1 MARRASAIVTPAH
14 PHPHP
19 SAYPLLLPLVIL
31 LFGIAGRP
39 GWSATVTW
47 TGKGDGR
54 AWSQPA
60 NWDTGRLPGALDEV
74 VIPRAFGSVEHTAG
88 NTRIR
93 RLTADGGLRL
103 SGGSLTV
110 TNGETRLGG
119 TSLVLG
125 DATLIGDGPLVR
137 LTMTGTPVTWEG
149 DVRVS
154 DGAVFELSRVTR
166 VGGRNPTWTASG
178 KGSLIDARAV
188 TNVTLPTSGWF
199 PLNAEDGATIL
210 FSGLTSLRGPLR
222 PTATDAGTID
232 LSGLAGRWTT
242 DGFTYRGILTAT
254 GGGRIL
260 GRGLTELDL
269 VDVELDDPDALTT
282 SSWTAFTRGR
292 LRIDGASPNLDRLAN
307 LDDTDLEATAG
318 AVVRLPA
325 LRQIRGRNPNWSADG
340 AETLIEAKALASVGL
355 PTDGWFPVTAENAAH
370 IDLGGLATLRG
381 PLRPTAA
388 TEGTID
394 LGGLKGL
401 WSSDG
406 FVYPAILAVHSGGRL
421 HAPGITD
428 LEFATVEIDHA
439 EGLATRQWKSFTQGR
454 LVVSGAEPDLSLLA
468 RLDDTDL
475 DLADGAVI
483 RLPALKEIRG
493 RNPNW
498 TADGLGTLLEA
509 KAVTGIALA
518 ANGWFPVTAEN
529 QARIDLG
536 GLASIRGPLRPTATT
551 GGVIDLG
558 GLRGRWTTDGFIYEA
573 ILTAERG
580 GRIVCPGIVEFDLA
594 TVDLDAKGQLETG
607 QWTAFTRGTLKLAGA
622 QPDLSRLANLDESH
636 LVLENGALARL
647 PALSVVRG
655 RTPDWQAR
663 DPGTRIEAAAVAA
676 VELARDGWFP
686 ITAANQAVIDL
697 SGLVSAVG
705 PLRPEATGGGLV
717 DLRGLRGRWSS
728 EEFVYSHTVSAGGG
742 GKVLCGGI
750 LEFIRGQILLD
761 AGGVIP
767 TDQLVVLRDSSV
779 IVDGLGALAS
789 FGRLQDQSETTFQT
803 RNGGRIVFS
812 GLPRILAHPVGG
824 RPDPGES
831 FEFKVSAEGDA
842 PLRYQWLRN
851 GQPLRGETDAT
862 LRLAAVSP
870 VDAGAYSVVVS
881 NPAGSVESDPALL
894 GIVLPTLPFADLF
907 AQRGRITTPTGVGTA
922 DNRNAGREPG
932 EPRHAG
938 KPGGHSVWI
947 TWRAPS
953 SGHITFRTTGSTF
966 DTLLAVYV
974 AARDGTRVEIA
985 SDEDSGGFLNSLVRF
1000 NALEGTE
1007 YLIAVDGYAGAT
1019 GTLVLSWD
1027 LDFRLAAFPS
1037 ILQQP
1042 VSTLGIVGGPARF
1055 AVAADPP
1062 GVTFQWFFQ
1071 GKALAGQTE
1080 PVLLL
1085 PAVSPTLAGA
1095 YAVAVSLPGGTSVVS
1110 RTVILEVADRPQT
1123 AAALSADKLADL
1135 FGEDEF
1141 GSTAGFPSGAP
1152 PGLALL
1158 STRPASSAPPA
1169 VGLPGSQ
1176 WTDNS
1181 DSTRSPDEPAVCDVV
1196 TTATRWFRLR
1206 FNLPGGVEQPVKI
1219 TTTGSEIA
1227 TLLAVFTN
1235 NAAPL
1240 MIACDRAEPPLIT
1253 SAEVQIGARRNVD
1266 YLVLVDG
1273 LDGAQGRIKLNWDG
1287 EELAPPA
1294 VEIREGRFR
1303 VEMRVT
1309 PGTYDWQHGSALDTW
1324 LDLFRTNVASGVFQY
1339 HAPDAAN
1346 APAGF
1351 YRLKPAP

>member
-1 MARRASAIVTPAH
+1 
-14 PHPHP
+14 
-19 SAYPLLLPLVIL
+19 
-31 LFGIAGRP
+31 
-39 GWSATVTW
+39 
-47 TGKGDGR
+47 
-54 AWSQPA
+54 
-60 NWDTGRLPGALDEV
+60 
-74 VIPRAFGSVEHTAG
+74 
-88 NTRIR
+88 
-93 RLTADGGLRL
+93 
-103 SGGSLTV
+103 
-110 TNGETRLGG
+110 
-119 TSLVLG
+119 
-125 DATLIGDGPLVR
+125 
-137 LTMTGTPVTWEG
+137 
-149 DVRVS
+149 
-154 DGAVFELSRVTR
+154 
-166 VGGRNPTWTASG
+166 
-178 KGSLIDARAV
+178 
-188 TNVTLPTSGWF
+188 
-199 PLNAEDGATIL
+199 
-210 FSGLTSLRGPLR
+210 
-222 PTATDAGTID
+222 
-232 LSGLAGRWTT
+232 
-242 DGFTYRGILTAT
+242 
-254 GGGRIL
+254 
-260 GRGLTELDL
+260 
-269 VDVELDDPDALTT
+269 
-282 SSWTAFTRGR
+282 
-292 LRIDGASPNLDRLAN
+292 
-307 LDDTDLEATAG
+307 
-318 AVVRLPA
+318 
-325 LRQIRGRNPNWSADG
+325 
-340 AETLIEAKALASVGL
+340 
-355 PTDGWFPVTAENAAH
+355 
-370 IDLGGLATLRG
+370 
-381 PLRPTAA
+381 
-388 TEGTID
+388 
-394 LGGLKGL
+394 
-401 WSSDG
+401 
-406 FVYPAILAVHSGGRL
+406 
-421 HAPGITD
+421 
-428 LEFATVEIDHA
+428 
-439 EGLATRQWKSFTQGR
+439 
-454 LVVSGAEPDLSLLA
+454 
-468 RLDDTDL
+468 
-475 DLADGAVI
+475 
-483 RLPALKEIRG
+483 
-493 RNPNW
+493 
-498 TADGLGTLLEA
+498 
-509 KAVTGIALA
+509 
-518 ANGWFPVTAEN
+518 
-529 QARIDLG
+529 
-536 GLASIRGPLRPTATT
+536 
-551 GGVIDLG
+551 
-558 GLRGRWTTDGFIYEA
+558 
-573 ILTAERG
+573 
-580 GRIVCPGIVEFDLA
+580 
-594 TVDLDAKGQLETG
+594 
-607 QWTAFTRGTLKLAGA
+607 
-622 QPDLSRLANLDESH
+622 
-636 LVLENGALARL
+636 
-647 PALSVVRG
+647 
-655 RTPDWQAR
+655 
-663 DPGTRIEAAAVAA
+663 
-676 VELARDGWFP
+676 
-686 ITAANQAVIDL
+686 
-697 SGLVSAVG
+697 
-705 PLRPEATGGGLV
+705 
-717 DLRGLRGRWSS
+717 
-728 EEFVYSHTVSAGGG
+728 
-742 GKVLCGGI
+742 
-750 LEFIRGQILLD
+750 
-761 AGGVIP
+761 
-767 TDQLVVLRDSSV
+767 
-779 IVDGLGALAS
+779 
-789 FGRLQDQSETTFQT
+789 
-803 RNGGRIVFS
+803 
-812 GLPRILAHPVGG
+812 
-824 RPDPGES
+824 
-831 FEFKVSAEGDA
+831 VSAEGDA

-947 TWRAPS
+947 TWRAPT

-1019 GTLVLSWD
+1019 GTIVLSWD

-1339 HAPDAAN
+1339 HAPRRRQRPGRFLPPEAGALTWPAQKIPSGSYFRPRTGSLGVFNQRSNTAAYTRRKSTLKRKSPFARSPGASDGWVPSN
-1346 APAGF
+1346 GDRNRSPA
-1351 YRLKPAP
+1351 RNIRPPAPWSVPPLAFPATRRPNSLNVIANTRPRFPCARRSSRNAFNPSPYSCNNRPCVPAWFVWVSNPPNET